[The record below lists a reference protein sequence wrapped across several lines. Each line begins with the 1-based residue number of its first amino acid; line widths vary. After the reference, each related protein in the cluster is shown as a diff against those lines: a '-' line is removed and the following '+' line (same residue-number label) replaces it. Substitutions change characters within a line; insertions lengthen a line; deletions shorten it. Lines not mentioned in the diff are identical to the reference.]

1 MTALAPTL
9 QAFFTDRLALQRQ
22 ASGHTVAAYRDALRM
37 LVVFASQQAGKSP
50 SRLDIADLDAQTVG
64 AFLNHLENERGN
76 SVRTRNARLAAIH
89 SLFGYAAVRH
99 PEHASDIQRVL
110 AIPPKRFDKALITY
124 LTEEEITALLAAPDL
139 TTWTGRRDQA
149 LLVLACQTGLRATE
163 LTSLAIGDVHLG
175 AGAHVSCLGK
185 GRKQRITP
193 LTPGTVTVLRSW
205 LGERGGLPADPLFI
219 TRRGTPL
226 SRDALER
233 RIAKYTAIAAKTC
246 PSLLEKKVSPHT
258 LRHSAAMRLL
268 GAGIDTPRSSHC
280 GWGTKTPPPHRS
292 TFMLTWHLKNGP
304 SPGPHLRTLH
314 PAATSHPTTS
324 WRSSTGCDYAE
335 RSCPSPRPA
344 GCSRRLVGITE
355 KSA

>member
-1 MTALAPTL
+1 MTALAPAL

-37 LVVFASQQAGKSP
+37 LIVFAAQEAGKSP

-99 PEHASDIQRVL
+99 PEHAADIQRVL
-110 AIPPKRFDKALITY
+110 AIPPKRYDKALITY
-124 LTEEEITALLAAPDL
+124 LTEDEITALLAAPDL
-139 TTWTGRRDQA
+139 ASWTGRRDQA

-163 LTSLAIGDVHLG
+163 LTSLVIGDVHLG

-193 LTPGTVTVLRSW
+193 LTPATVTVLRSW
-205 LGERGGLPADPLFI
+205 LDERGGLAVGPLFI

-233 RIAKYTAIAAKTC
+233 RVAKYTAIAAESC
-246 PSLLEKKVSPHT
+246 PSLLEKKVSPPCSSAFCGHEAAVRRR
-258 LRHSAAMRLL
+258 RHL
-268 GAGIDTPRSSHC
+268 G
-280 GWGTKTPPPHRS
+280 HR
-292 TFMLTWHLKNGP
+292 TVDGHENTATTQVYMLTWRSRNGR
-304 SPGPHLRTLH
+304 SPGRHPGTLH
-314 PAATSHPTTS
+314 PAATSQPTT
-324 WRSSTGCDYAE
+324 Y
-335 RSCPSPRPA
+335 
-344 GCSRRLVGITE
+344 
-355 KSA
+355 

>member
-1 MTALAPTL
+1 MTALAPAL

-37 LVVFASQQAGKSP
+37 LIVFAAQEEGKSP

-99 PEHASDIQRVL
+99 PEHAADIQRVL
-110 AIPPKRFDKALITY
+110 AIPPKRYDKALITY
-124 LTEEEITALLAAPDL
+124 LTEDEIMALLAAPDL
-139 TTWTGRRDQA
+139 ASWTGRRDQA

-163 LTSLAIGDVHLG
+163 LTSLVIGDVHLG

-193 LTPGTVTVLRSW
+193 LTPATVTVLRSW
-205 LGERGGLPADPLFI
+205 LAERGGLAAGPLFI

-233 RIAKYTAIAAKTC
+233 RVAKYTAIAAESC
-246 PSLLEKKVSPHT
+246 RSLLEKKVSPHV

-268 GAGIDTPRSSHC
+268 SAGVDTSVIALWMGHENTATTQVYIHADLALKERAIARTAPRN
-280 GWGTKTPPPHRS
+280 TTPGRYQ
-292 TFMLTWHLKNGP
+292 
-304 SPGPHLRTLH
+304 
-314 PAATSHPTTS
+314 PADDILAFLD
-324 WRSSTGCDYAE
+324 G
-335 RSCPSPRPA
+335 
-344 GCSRRLVGITE
+344 L
-355 KSA
+355 